1 MENILLLPESEIIA
15 GKKIRS
21 KMTGVFFS
29 HERESVS
36 TFIDCLISEG
46 GETFFHYLNS
56 LGHAYKCNMMLL
68 SSRHNY
74 CYDYSDLRGAS
85 MVINLKRM
93 NRVPHMM
100 SFLNTISKAV
110 TEGAF
115 FSGCFSEHSTP
126 GSTFCSIPSHEISRD
141 EMVGHLESTGLIVF
155 DMTEIKGLTYFIAK
169 KN

>member
-1 MENILLLPESEIIA
+1 MENILLLPESDIIA
-15 GKKIRS
+15 GKKLRS
-21 KMTGVFFS
+21 RINGVFFS

-46 GETFFHYLNS
+46 GETFFHYLNG

-85 MVINLKRM
+85 TIINLKRM

-110 TEGAF
+110 TEGACF
-115 FSGCFSEHSTP
+115 AGCFSEYNTP
-126 GSTFCSIPSHEISRD
+126 GSAFCSFPYHEISRD
-141 EMVGHLESTGLIVF
+141 EMVGHLKSSGLTVF
-155 DMTEIKGLTYFIAK
+155 DMTEIKGLIYFIAK
-169 KN
+169 KI